1 MHLPTRYTPAL
12 EALVRMMPEPTDVL
26 ISGRMK
32 ATGSLHCSKATATGS
47 RHQQGAYFVEAA
59 LVTPLLLLITFAA
72 IFFCILAAK
81 NFALQTFATDV
92 ARDVSLSLQAKGSAW
107 CPSCGTAQVA
117 STNQVVLST
126 FSGSYDSCWKTCAN
140 SRYPIIGANNVT
152 ITVSGF
158 PVTNFFD
165 GDVTYTGLV
174 APGDLFNVSVQYSSS
189 NFMGGNVPFL
199 GSFNFN
205 LQGTA
210 VGVIERP

>member
-12 EALVRMMPEPTDVL
+12 EALVRMMPEPTNL
-26 ISGRMK
+26 PISGQKSEAPRPHLEK
-32 ATGSLHCSKATATGS
+32 PTTTRS
-47 RHQQGAYFVEAA
+47 RLQSGAYFVEAA
-59 LVTPLLLLITFAA
+59 LVTPLVLLITFAA
-72 IFFCILAAK
+72 IFFCTLAAK

-107 CPSCGTAQVA
+107 CPSCGTAQGA
-117 STNQVVLST
+117 STNQVALST

-165 GDVTYTGLV
+165 GDVTYTGSV